1 MPITTAPDYAPMLP
15 AWRYVVRKQG
25 RQWAIFHG
33 DELIE
38 GGFFSRENAE
48 TACAAYTSAAESR
61 SEP

>member
-1 MPITTAPDYAPMLP
+1 MANIKPRYEPMLP

-48 TACAAYTSAAESR
+48 TVCATYASAAAKEG
-61 SEP
+61 E